1 MLASNVR
8 LISHWSESRGVYDDI
23 CYLRQA
29 HLFQRFGWHGLDTSL
44 AHETDGYLA
53 AKLRSIDFPNWNEPT
68 RAPCHMQ
75 TADGSKWVMTPPPGT
90 GFVLA
95 LFPEGFQVVPLYVA
109 ANVIIAGF
117 ALYGLWRARER
128 VSLTL
133 AAVFGALSIYF
144 MINPTKASYSMAPTM
159 IVCALTGLF
168 TARLFLDESGRR
180 LLMVAAVGV
189 LLGLSASFR
198 IANVFLSA
206 GYFLFFGLSFLTW
219 RTRETFLSGLTLG
232 LAFLVGLLPVFAANL
247 VNSGNPLVSAYGG
260 PDTAPPSSGSRRTAG
275 LSARHAVSVDRD
287 RRCRDRAVVAFR
299 KPFRCQETC
308 TAGRRQSRTES
319 GVLCDTSGVH
329 AVLHHAYPDA
339 VVVDAVVCPAAS
351 AGRGA
356 RGCIDPARAGQSGS
370 AAAMTSAQPRI
381 AVLVPCYNEEAAV
394 ATVVADFRKAL
405 PAAEIYVYDNNS
417 RDGTAAV
424 AREAGAIVRSER
436 RQGKGHVVRRM
447 FADVEAD
454 IYVLV
459 DGDATYDAPSAPR
472 MIDKLLDEHLDM
484 VVGFRIDQSQAAYR
498 LGHRTG
504 NRMLTDFLSSTFGQ
518 EFKDILS
525 GYRVFS
531 RRFVKSFPVLSDG
544 FEIETELAVYALELS
559 LPVAE
564 VETPYYARP
573 EGSFSKLNTWR
584 DGFRIFGTMLKL
596 YRSERPLRFFTVIG
610 ILLALAAIILAI
622 PIVVTFIE
630 TGLVPRLPTA
640 VLSMGL
646 TIVAIL
652 SVSSGI
658 VLDTVTRGR
667 REMKMLAYL
676 SQPAPKRT

>member
-1 MLASNVR
+1 
-8 LISHWSESRGVYDDI
+8 
-23 CYLRQA
+23 
-29 HLFQRFGWHGLDTSL
+29 
-44 AHETDGYLA
+44 
-53 AKLRSIDFPNWNEPT
+53 
-68 RAPCHMQ
+68 
-75 TADGSKWVMTPPPGT
+75 
-90 GFVLA
+90 
-95 LFPEGFQVVPLYVA
+95 
-109 ANVIIAGF
+109 
-117 ALYGLWRARER
+117 
-128 VSLTL
+128 
-133 AAVFGALSIYF
+133 
-144 MINPTKASYSMAPTM
+144 
-159 IVCALTGLF
+159 
-168 TARLFLDESGRR
+168 
-180 LLMVAAVGV
+180 
-189 LLGLSASFR
+189 
-198 IANVFLSA
+198 
-206 GYFLFFGLSFLTW
+206 
-219 RTRETFLSGLTLG
+219 
-232 LAFLVGLLPVFAANL
+232 
-247 VNSGNPLVSAYGG
+247 
-260 PDTAPPSSGSRRTAG
+260 
-275 LSARHAVSVDRD
+275 
-287 RRCRDRAVVAFR
+287 
-299 KPFRCQETC
+299 
-308 TAGRRQSRTES
+308 
-319 GVLCDTSGVH
+319 
-329 AVLHHAYPDA
+329 
-339 VVVDAVVCPAAS
+339 
-351 AGRGA
+351 
-356 RGCIDPARAGQSGS
+356 
-370 AAAMTSAQPRI
+370 MTSTQPRI

-405 PAAEIYVYDNNS
+405 PGAEIYVYDNNS
-417 RDGTAAV
+417 RDNTVAV

-472 MIDKLLDEHLDM
+472 MIDKLLEEHLDM
-484 VVGFRIDQSQAAYR
+484 VVGLRIDQSQAAYR

-504 NRMLTDFLSSTFGQ
+504 NRMLTGFLSSTFGHA
-518 EFKDILS
+518 FKDILT

-584 DGFRIFGTMLKL
+584 DGFRILGTMLKL

-610 ILLALAAIILAI
+610 ILLALAAITLAI

-646 TIVAIL
+646 TIVAML
-652 SVSSGI
+652 SVSSGL

-676 SQPAPKRT
+676 SQPAPERN